1 MTILGFIGKSN
12 YLGYQTAQHILSIFI
27 GRMLLFVPIR
37 RSQMHSPAFCSFLP
51 PLFPLKEP
59 SQSSMPKSIEVSSE
73 SST

>member
-37 RSQMHSPAFCSFLP
+37 RSQMHSPAFCSFSAP
-51 PLFPLKEP
+51 PF
-59 SQSSMPKSIEVSSE
+59 SIERAISE
-73 SST
+73 LHAQVYRGII